1 MPAGRTLRWAC
12 RRSRP
17 PGASPRAALL
27 RPAARCDCHAKLV
40 NCSTNWEIL
49 EHRFFCGPHFHQ
61 RVQRGEAVERELSN
75 EQVSE
80 LIEQKL
86 VAAEEALERDSK
98 HARRQSWL
106 Q

>member
-1 MPAGRTLRWAC
+1 MVGRV
-12 RRSRP
+12 
-17 PGASPRAALL
+17 
-27 RPAARCDCHAKLV
+27 V

-61 RVQRGEAVERELSN
+61 RVQRGEVVERELSN

-86 VAAEEALERDSK
+86 VAAEEAMERDSK
-98 HARRQSWL
+98 HARRQSWGL